1 MTTSNH
7 ELYSKMTAKALVEAQ
22 KKIKVLYDYEFLAG
36 VGTKFYVNVE
46 TKQVVPI
53 TAGKLI
59 TRLTEQVDK
68 YGKHIVYAENQ
79 KIYVPESDIISVGF
93 N

>member
-7 ELYSKMTAKALVEAQ
+7 ELYSQMTVKALVEAQ

-36 VGTKFYVNVE
+36 DGIKFYVNVK
-46 TKQVVPI
+46 TKQMVPI

-59 TRLTEQVDK
+59 TRITDEADK

-79 KIYVPESDIISVGF
+79 EIYVPESDIVSVGF